1 VGKGSN
7 NATNQRVPIREKERI
22 VNIAGRW
29 GRENISTNGSGASVG
44 NALL

>member
-7 NATNQRVPIREKERI
+7 SATIQRVPIREKERI

-29 GRENISTNGSGASVG
+29 RGKMGKGKY
-44 NALL
+44 